1 MKAGLKQRQVAGLIG
16 TTRGLY
22 SMLENGQRHCNTQ
35 HINNIARVTGGETLD
50 LLREYEIWRALRP

>member
-1 MKAGLKQRQVAGLIG
+1 MNAGLKQRQLAVLIG

-22 SMLENGQRHCNTQ
+22 SMLENGQRYCNTQ
-35 HINNIARVTGGETLD
+35 KISNIARATGGETLD